1 MTNKIILILFY
12 FLSAKIINAQHK
24 DIDEYERIIKLPMS
38 LLNLKSGKV
47 IEGNEYG
54 YHYHPDLNNRNEK
67 QGAWIF
73 KNDKQQILAIVWS
86 GKDNRKIIEEQ
97 YKKGRIQTRIYYK
110 SEYKYTEDP
119 NLGDYILKYSKI
131 IEFNKRGKVK
141 KIWEF

>member
-12 FLSAKIINAQHK
+12 FLSAKIMNAQHK
-24 DIDEYERIIKLPMS
+24 DIDEYERIIKLPTGIV
-38 LLNLKSGKV
+38 LKNGE
-47 IEGNEYG
+47 IMDLWEYG
-54 YHYHPDLNNRNEK
+54 YDYDVNDNNIK
-67 QGAWIF
+67 QGAWII
-73 KNDKQQILAIVWS
+73 KDVKQRITAIVWY

-119 NLGDYILKYSKI
+119 NLGDYILKHSKI
-131 IEFNKRGKVK
+131 IEFNRRGKVK